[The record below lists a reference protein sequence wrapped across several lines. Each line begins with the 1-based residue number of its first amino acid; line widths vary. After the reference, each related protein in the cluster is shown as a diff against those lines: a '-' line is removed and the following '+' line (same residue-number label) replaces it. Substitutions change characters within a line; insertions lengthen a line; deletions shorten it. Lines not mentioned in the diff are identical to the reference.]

1 MPQTRF
7 AVGALVC
14 ALIDTPVVAISIL
27 TLMLPPIPV
36 LLLVKTETV
45 AIPDGRHAAS
55 RQL

>member
-14 ALIDTPVVAISIL
+14 ALIDTPVVAISIS